1 MRILFRFLSCVV
13 TVGFSAPP
21 TTYTRTQR
29 EESDAYRRSAR
40 NTNKL
45 CGTHMLTGALA
56 DCDANS
62 CLGLSE
68 QKDPAGL
75 PFQNPHPAVRSP
87 APAEP
92 GVPLGLVDC
101 FV

>member
-1 MRILFRFLSCVV
+1 
-13 TVGFSAPP
+13 
-21 TTYTRTQR
+21 
-29 EESDAYRRSAR
+29 
-40 NTNKL
+40 
-45 CGTHMLTGALA
+45 MLTGALA